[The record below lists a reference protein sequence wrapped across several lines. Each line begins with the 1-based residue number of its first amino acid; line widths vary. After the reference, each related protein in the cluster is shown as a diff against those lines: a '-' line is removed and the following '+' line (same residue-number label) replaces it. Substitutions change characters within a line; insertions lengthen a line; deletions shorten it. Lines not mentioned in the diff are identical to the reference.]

1 MIDKAVLP
9 SSGYLVRD
17 VYAVDQRY
25 QIVTAEPEVEVAER
39 RDVSVS
45 WDWRIIEEGV
55 FEVRLQFDVG
65 PTQEIPEFLAY
76 AVVGT
81 FDAPPESD
89 RQVELSD
96 FVRTHAVTTLIP
108 YVREGLS
115 NLSSR
120 GPFGPYRLPIVN
132 AVGLAENIRFDES
145 TGAKQLAKSAAD
157 EGGTSPDGAEREN
170 QE

>member
-9 SSGYLVRD
+9 SAGYLVRN

-25 QIVTAEPEVEVAER
+25 RIVTVDPEIEVAER

-45 WDWRIIEEGV
+45 WDWRVIEEGV
-55 FEVRLQFDVG
+55 YEVRLQFDIG

-81 FDAPPESD
+81 FDATPESD

-96 FVRTHAVTTLIP
+96 FVQTHAVATLIP
-108 YVREGLS
+108 YIREGLS

-120 GPFGPYRLPIVN
+120 GPFGAYRLPIVN
-132 AVGLAENIRFDES
+132 AVRLAENMRFDES
-145 TGAKQLAKSAAD
+145 TGAKQLAEAEATTEGSSPAAS
-157 EGGTSPDGAEREN
+157 ETP
-170 QE
+170 